1 MRRILLCLVC
11 LAAICVPARAGVLGD
26 DINED
31 EAHDYNGMPRWRL
44 ALETGYSQW
53 IYNPDSLT
61 SSYERYL
68 NTLESGWDFS
78 AQAAWF
84 PWPRGG
90 IGAEWIW
97 FLSKTQRDGVR
108 VDSARPAYDLRDRV
122 SAIYYGPVFLS
133 RAHFGRFGLLV
144 GAFGAG
150 LLDFNYDW
158 TANGKPYRVEARTFA
173 VVPEVGWEYACYRL
187 VSVGINAR
195 AVLADLKSY
204 TLNGKKVSIK
214 QPDDPHY
221 WNNIGLT
228 RFELNAGIRFGLD

>member
-1 MRRILLCLVC
+1 MRRALPFLVC
-11 LAAICVPARAGVLGD
+11 LVAIWIPARAGVLGD
-26 DINED
+26 DANED

-53 IYNPDSLT
+53 LYNPDSLT

-108 VDSARPAYDLRDRV
+108 VDSSGPTYDLRDRV

-133 RAHFGRFGLLV
+133 RVHFGRFGLLV

-150 LLDFNYDW
+150 LLDFHYDW

-214 QPDDPHY
+214 QPDDPHS